1 MAGRAASCR
10 LAVKVVPGASRSGLA
25 GWMGEALKVRVTAP
39 PEGGRANRMVTEL
52 VAAALGL
59 PESAVRIVSGTGSPR
74 KLLQIDGL
82 DARAVRERLSAEERP

>member
-1 MAGRAASCR
+1 MTGRCR

-52 VAAALGL
+52 VARALGL
-59 PESAVRIVSGTGSPR
+59 PDSAVRVVSGAGSPR
-74 KLLQIDGL
+74 KLLEIDGL
-82 DARAVRERLSAEERP
+82 DARVVRERLASEERP

>member
-1 MAGRAASCR
+1 MSCR
-10 LAVKVVPGASRSGLA
+10 LAVKVVPGASRCGLA

-59 PESAVRIVSGTGSPR
+59 PDSAVRIVSGASSPR

-82 DARAVRERLSAEERP
+82 DARAVRERLSPEERP